1 MSVFV
6 TVEDREG
13 EGAFEVL
20 ELNRLIRHFKS
31 IEGSVCARF
40 ISEDEDAIFNK
51 SQNDCLIKEL
61 VGLRAKDLKKEE
73 REELDALLKYC
84 DKVQT
89 KKNYLIKFYGER
101 GAE

>member
-20 ELNRLIRHFKS
+20 ELSRLQRHFAAMPET
-31 IEGSVCARF
+31 ICARF
-40 ISEDEDAIFNK
+40 ISEREDAAFNRA
-51 SQNDCLIKEL
+51 QNECLIKEL
-61 VGLRAKDLKKEE
+61 VGLREKDLKKDE
-73 REELDALLKYC
+73 RDELESLLKLC

-89 KKNYLIKFYGER
+89 KRHHLIKFYGEE
-101 GAE
+101 GGE